1 MTETGAIESITAGN
15 RRRPGPFGPAWA
27 LLPKD
32 QKVETIRREQLAHE
46 ALDRMIDQG
55 FSQMPV
61 ADADGVIVG
70 VFSHKG
76 FSRRCLDLMTSA
88 KIDPLQL
95 PVHEFIETAQFITPD
110 TYIDTA
116 TDWGEI
122 DYVLVGDPRDVLGIL
137 TIADVWG
144 RLNDFAEAFVLLYE
158 IEHELRDL
166 IQDVVSDD
174 DLSGLI
180 ENMNLPTNARI
191 PQALV
196 DFTFAQY
203 RGLICD
209 KSNWPRF
216 EEVFGRPRD
225 LVNADLGTIND
236 LRNTV
241 FHFRRGI
248 TNTDT
253 DRLRRF
259 RDKLRHNRDIWH
271 RRRGLDH
278 CEAGSQ

>member
-1 MTETGAIESITAGN
+1 MIKKGAIDDITPAN
-15 RRRPGPFGPAWA
+15 RRRPGPFGPAMA

-32 QKVETIRREQLAHE
+32 QKVEKIQQNQLAYE

-76 FSRRCLDLMTSA
+76 FSRRCLDLMSA
-88 KIDPLQL
+88 ARIDPLKL
-95 PVHEFIETAQFITPD
+95 PLHEFIETAHYISPD

-116 TDWGEI
+116 TDWSEI
-122 DYVLVGDPRDVLGIL
+122 DYVLVGNPREVLGIL

-166 IQDVVSDD
+166 IKDVVSDD
-174 DLSGLI
+174 ELTGLI
-180 ENMNLPTNARI
+180 ENMNLPQNARV
-191 PQALV
+191 PQTLV

-216 EEVFGRPRD
+216 EEVFSRPRD

-271 RRRGLDH
+271 RRRKVGHD
-278 CEAGSQ
+278 EAESQ